1 MTQWRTTECGICSGP
16 AGRGLLSAV
25 LSTLALQGHIGR
37 AGGGPEAGSS
47 HRDHPEPVR
56 VHSRKPGRAGV
67 GSPGP
72 CVDGNERWGLG
83 QLWGWA
89 LGVAASSLGDRVSP
103 CSLCGHHS
111 GGDGCPCPVHEWPPP
126 QHLGTAAAAPVLM
139 SPSPPS
145 LAVLCASAWEVLM
158 AKCRRMALG
167 CGCCVRAWVPA
178 LQRERTGQCPLPAR
192 EDCSACL
199 CPGVVSGHPI
209 SVE

>member
-89 LGVAASSLGDRVSP
+89 LGMAASSLGDRASP

-126 QHLGTAAAAPVLM
+126 STSVPLQLPQYSCRPALPLWPCSVPVLGKF
-139 SPSPPS
+139 SWPSAGGWPWAAG
-145 LAVLCASAWEVLM
+145 AV
-158 AKCRRMALG
+158 
-167 CGCCVRAWVPA
+167 
-178 LQRERTGQCPLPAR
+178 
-192 EDCSACL
+192 
-199 CPGVVSGHPI
+199 
-209 SVE
+209 